1 MLLECVITSL
11 IFGISPVINK
21 YFLTFISVEG
31 IILFSGLF
39 YSLFILLY
47 LLFFYQDNITKD
59 FHVLNQNKHL
69 YVLLG
74 LSAFFIFIVANYFY
88 LTVIK
93 NNSAYL
99 ITAIVAAYPIFTAIL
114 GYFLLNEYISIAHSV
129 GIMFIFLGVF
139 LLNQ

>member
-88 LTVIK
+88 LFRLQK
-93 NNSAYL
+93 LQKQYK
-99 ITAIVAAYPIFTAIL
+99 
-114 GYFLLNEYISIAHSV
+114 
-129 GIMFIFLGVF
+129 
-139 LLNQ
+139 